1 MKTVYIIALLLLV
14 VGGLNWGLVGFFGF
28 DLVAWLFGDMS
39 ILSRVV
45 YWLVWLSAVFVAYAE
60 LAGCNCKK

>member
-39 ILSRVV
+39 MLSRLV

-60 LAGCNCKK
+60 LTGCNCKK

>member
-14 VGGLNWGLVGFFGF
+14 VGGLNWWLVGFFGF

-39 ILSRVV
+39 SLSRVV
-45 YWLVWLSAVFVAYAE
+45 YSLVWLSAIFVAYAA
-60 LAGCNCKK
+60 LTDCNCKK

>member
-28 DLVAWLFGDMS
+28 DLVAWIFGDMS
-39 ILSRVV
+39 NLSRVV

-60 LAGCNCKK
+60 LTHCNCKK